1 MCNIKYLKNVPSDV
15 PDALRIFQEHWG
27 LFAGVYHDKA
37 VWQDYQNYFFNCI
50 QDSDNNLMMILD
62 YLIENDMLD
71 NTVSCLTRITA
82 KSKAATD

>member
-1 MCNIKYLKNVPSDV
+1 
-15 PDALRIFQEHWG
+15 
-27 LFAGVYHDKA
+27 
-37 VWQDYQNYFFNCI
+37 
-50 QDSDNNLMMILD
+50 MMILD